1 MRNKFLET
9 GDPGY
14 HPLRKVRI
22 ILSGLKFGVI
32 FEISVAYK
40 LILSLIILCF
50 SLFFHDWVDVMV
62 ILVSTA
68 QVLTAE
74 LFNTAIEAICD
85 FVEPANNQKIMIIK
99 DISAAATGI
108 SIAAWAIVIIYEYY
122 KLIMLYVG

>member
-74 LFNTAIEAICD
+74 LFNTAIEAVCD

-122 KLIMLYVG
+122 KLIMLYMG

>member
-74 LFNTAIEAICD
+74 LFNTAIEAVCD